1 MAIVTVD
8 RNVFSCFPA
17 HGRIAIAP
25 GRDRTPAP
33 TDLIQGLWTERGEM
47 SVSQDPGF
55 VAEYASPGGRLAHE
69 TYLIHR
75 EHSAYP

>member
-17 HGRIAIAP
+17 HDRIAIAP
-25 GRDRTPAP
+25 GQDRIPAP
-33 TDLIQGLWTERGEM
+33 ADQIQGLWTETGEM

-55 VAEYASPGGRLAHE
+55 VAEYASPGGRLEHV
-69 TYLIHR
+69 TYATHR
-75 EHSAYP
+75 EHSECL